1 MDTMTLEDFVR
12 EYDREVFGERS
23 PGPDP
28 TTTGSKFSLLRRP
41 SPQIKLKII
50 NSFHSIAEFHRHL
63 DSLDITDAQRLRPQW
78 DTYFMV

>member
-12 EYDREVFGERS
+12 EHDREVFGERS
-23 PGPDP
+23 PGPDS
-28 TTTGSKFSLLRRP
+28 TTGSRFSLLRRA

-50 NSFHSIAEFHRHL
+50 NSFDSIAEFHRHL
-63 DSLDITDAQRLRPQW
+63 DSLDIADTQRLRPQW